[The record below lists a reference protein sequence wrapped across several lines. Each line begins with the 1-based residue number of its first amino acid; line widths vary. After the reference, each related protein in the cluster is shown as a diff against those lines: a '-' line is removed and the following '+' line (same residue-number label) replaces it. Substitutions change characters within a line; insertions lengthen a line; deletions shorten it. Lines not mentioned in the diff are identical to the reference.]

1 MSELYH
7 DAPDYVYN
15 ENDPWKEELSSFVD
29 VKKYLSDAPEK
40 YNVKPSLENELN
52 NYMVEPQ
59 YANEYRPNAIFE
71 PSPTVNFA

>member
-40 YNVKPSLENELN
+40 YNVKPSLENKRKKKVDLSRFMQIDREEN
-52 NYMVEPQ
+52 
-59 YANEYRPNAIFE
+59 
-71 PSPTVNFA
+71 